1 MPTKTINITV
11 PIFVL
16 RKARALKRKNK
27 DDPAFNISRQFVQ
40 AWRAMYDS
48 EKPEGVKDELQS

>member
-1 MPTKTINITV
+1 MPTKTIAITV

-16 RKARALKRKNK
+16 RKARQLQRKNK
-27 DDPAFNISRQFVQ
+27 DDPAFNISRQFVA

-48 EKPEGVKDELQS
+48 EEPEGDKHELQS